1 MNTMK
6 LKYFILIIISLLVGF
21 VLTSC
26 KINQENKVTDAK
38 ENVKQAQQDLK
49 NVQSENDKE
58 WRQFKKDA
66 ELKIKANEDRI
77 DEFKAETKKAG
88 NKLKNKYEQEVAV
101 LEQKNIEIKRKLSE
115 YNYEGKDKWW
125 QFKIELNDDI
135 EVVGNSI
142 KDLFARKD

>member
-1 MNTMK
+1 MK
-6 LKYFILIIISLLVGF
+6 IKYFILIVISLLAGL

-38 ENVKQAQQDLK
+38 QNVKQAQQDLK
-49 NVQSENDKE
+49 DVQSENDKE

-88 NKLKNKYEQEVAV
+88 NKLENKYEQEVVV
-101 LEQKNIEIKRKLSE
+101 LEQKNIELKRKLSE
-115 YNYEGKDKWW
+115 YKYEGKDKWQ
-125 QFKIELNDDI
+125 QFKLELNDDI

>member
-101 LEQKNIEIKRKLSE
+101 LEQKNIELKRKLSE
-115 YNYEGKDKWW
+115 YNYEGKDKWQ

>member
-6 LKYFILIIISLLVGF
+6 LKYFILIIISLLAGL

-26 KINQENKVTDAK
+26 KIDQENKVTDAK

-49 NVQSENDKE
+49 VVQSENDKE
-58 WRQFKKDA
+58 WQQFKKDA

-88 NKLKNKYEQEVAV
+88 NKLKNKYEQEVGV
-101 LEQKNIEIKRKLSE
+101 LEQKNIELKRKLSE
-115 YNYEGKDKWW
+115 YKYEGKDTWQ
-125 QFKIELNDDI
+125 QFKLELNDDI